1 VFTKVLNAA
10 LKVHHLR
17 RMAHFQVRGWQLA
30 FFLALLISVGT
41 ASATV
46 VTVHPAAPLVNPV
59 PADSSD
65 NGAKDPFLSTAAATD
80 YAWHGADAEILH
92 QATVA
97 GVAGGQTEDLGDV
110 IRHRGFGKALL
121 IIIVCG
127 ALIRLLTSPAYLK
140 FIADVLDPK
149 AF

>member
-1 VFTKVLNAA
+1 
-10 LKVHHLR
+10 
-17 RMAHFQVRGWQLA
+17 MAHSQVRWLHYA
-30 FFLALLISVGT
+30 FLLTLLLSVAP

-46 VTVHPAAPLVNPV
+46 VLVPAAAPV
-59 PADSSD
+59 TASLPADH
-65 NGAKDPFLSTAAATD
+65 LTAATD
-80 YAWHGADAEILH
+80 YAWHGANAEVLNSLAAAAGDVSAKGMLDYPYTSATAS
-92 QATVA
+92 QA
-97 GVAGGQTEDLGDV
+97 EDWSDV

-121 IIIVCG
+121 IIIACG